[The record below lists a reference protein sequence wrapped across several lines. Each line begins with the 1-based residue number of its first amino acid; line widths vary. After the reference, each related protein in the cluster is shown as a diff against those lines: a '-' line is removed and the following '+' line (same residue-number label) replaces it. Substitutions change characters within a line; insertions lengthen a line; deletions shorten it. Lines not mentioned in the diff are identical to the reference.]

1 MYYTV
6 KVGSYYVKSVQVAF
20 GGYIGEIK
28 LSKEVMGHYTKDG
41 AKRIADMLNGEVV
54 EVVREVTND

>member
-28 LSKEVMGHYTKDG
+28 LSKEVMGHYTKEG
-41 AKRIADMLNGEVV
+41 ANRIAKMLNGEVV
-54 EVVREVTND
+54 EVVREVTNE